1 MSDADDRLAGLDPA
15 AHQTYQHA
23 DLDAMITR
31 IVAVP
36 VGASSARWQRLQARF
51 AGGLIAATLATAL
64 AFVATQGAPSL
75 PALAIQRALT
85 NPSPSFATAIPMKA
99 AEDLHFRA
107 SAAISTRAPSIAS
120 YKIDPPASARAETAR
135 LAALFGVSGTPTAG
149 GNGNWTVTSPSGAA
163 LNYSDV
169 GVPQWYYSSTSPQVA
184 PAEKSSSVPVPM
196 PSHASLEST
205 AQLFFS
211 KLDYNYA
218 LSSPDFSTAT
228 TSTTTPA
235 GAPLTVFSETASYS
249 VVVDGTTTGQTIS
262 FTVNPQNALV
272 SANGPAFNVGTAV
285 HYPLESPRAGVAALA
300 AAEKHTFAAA
310 AKVPVA
316 TASVTSNIVSL
327 APFRLKTGA
336 LWLLPLYVYSGSIP
350 GAEGPASRTWSE
362 LAVEPTYVTGS
373 SATFQGVSN

>member
-211 KLDYNYA
+211 KLDY
-218 LSSPDFSTAT
+218 
-228 TSTTTPA
+228 
-235 GAPLTVFSETASYS
+235 
-249 VVVDGTTTGQTIS
+249 
-262 FTVNPQNALV
+262 
-272 SANGPAFNVGTAV
+272 
-285 HYPLESPRAGVAALA
+285 
-300 AAEKHTFAAA
+300 
-310 AKVPVA
+310 
-316 TASVTSNIVSL
+316 
-327 APFRLKTGA
+327 
-336 LWLLPLYVYSGSIP
+336 
-350 GAEGPASRTWSE
+350 
-362 LAVEPTYVTGS
+362 
-373 SATFQGVSN
+373 